1 MDGLQIAHEVAG
13 ISGGL
18 RVFVKVLQSFIGL
31 LAMPLL
37 LHGTMPSSGGEL
49 GTRSA
54 EEYIGDS
61 GLRSYNPS
69 AFGS

>member
-18 RVFVKVLQSFIGL
+18 RVFIKVLQSFIGL

-37 LHGTMPSSGGEL
+37 LHGTMPSSGG
-49 GTRSA
+49 GAGNA
-54 EEYIGDS
+54 ERGGIHRGF
-61 GLRSYNPS
+61 R
-69 AFGS
+69 A